1 MEPVRQILAIV
12 LVLGL
17 LGGTL
22 YWLRRVGG
30 ARLTVKRPGRA
41 STRQMRSI
49 EQLRLTPQHSL
60 HMVKVGDQILL
71 VALSPGG
78 CSVLRTTGVEVTAV
92 DRVVSRGC

>member
-1 MEPVRQILAIV
+1 MEPIRQVVAVL

-22 YWLRRVGG
+22 YWLRAKGAAKLNMRGFGRGG
-30 ARLTVKRPGRA
+30 
-41 STRQMRSI
+41 TRQMQSI

-60 HMVKVGDQILL
+60 HMVKVGDRVLL

-78 CSVLRTTGVEVTAV
+78 CSLLSGDLQIQIQ
-92 DRVVSRGC
+92 DRGVSR

>member
-1 MEPVRQILAIV
+1 MEPLRQIFAVL

-22 YWLRRVGG
+22 YWLRSKGA
-30 ARLTVKRPGRA
+30 ARLTVKGFGR
-41 STRQMRSI
+41 SNNRQMRSV

-60 HMVKVGDQILL
+60 HLVHVGDKVLL

-78 CSVLRTTGVEVTAV
+78 CSVLSAKDAGTPIE
-92 DRVVSRGC
+92 DRVVSC

>member
-1 MEPVRQILAIV
+1 MEPIRQILAV
-12 LVLGL
+12 LLVLGL

-22 YWLRRVGG
+22 YWLRTQG
-30 ARLTVKRPGRA
+30 AAKLTMKGFGRP

-60 HMVKVGDQILL
+60 HMVKVGNRILL

-78 CSVLRTTGVEVTAV
+78 CSVLNTGGMEIQV
-92 DRVVSRGC
+92 DDRLTSQ

>member
-1 MEPVRQILAIV
+1 MEPIRQVLATL

-22 YWLRRVGG
+22 YWLRTKGF
-30 ARLTVKRPGRA
+30 ARLNGRGLGRPA
-41 STRQMRSI
+41 NRQMRSI

-60 HMVKVGDQILL
+60 HMVKVGDKVLL

-78 CSVLRTTGVEVTAV
+78 CSVLSANGIEILADERT
-92 DRVVSRGC
+92 VSR